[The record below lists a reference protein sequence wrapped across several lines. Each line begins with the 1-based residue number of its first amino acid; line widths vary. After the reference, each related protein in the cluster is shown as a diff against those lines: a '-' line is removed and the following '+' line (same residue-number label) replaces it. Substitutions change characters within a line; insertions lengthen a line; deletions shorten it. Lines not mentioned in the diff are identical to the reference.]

1 MQNTKLN
8 MSDAALSALKA
19 LYESVIEY
27 KKADEHDA
35 KEFKTSEEG
44 KSACARFFIDFR
56 KDESSATGE
65 STISESVEEGFIS
78 EESISKVSDLVDSM
92 VSVSEIAEEVSF
104 DDFLNSIQ
112 GSTAVK
118 KFMAEDVA
126 EEASEPIEEDK
137 SEVFNIN
144 MLSEDEAD
152 AFKSLFE
159 SIVDFIKE
167 EEEAKDEVE
176 EDEEESE
183 TSEEDDSEEDEDS
196 EAEVEDDEASEED
209 EEKAEDSDDEEL
221 DEAIDISKIK
231 IGAMVRS
238 GRKNRKLAKAIRL
251 SKKRPKR
258 KMTAAQKKRA
268 RLYQAARRKKMK
280 MLGIKTKRE
289 DFEGIS
295 AIIPYDNE
303 DAFNQ
308 ACSDLGIAFST
319 EDGEA
324 CVLASEDEIKALFDA
339 LKLDS
344 SYVDYVLGDEE
355 LHDYDDYDEDEGEYE
370 EEDDELQTES
380 VFERFINSEMGH
392 EALRKWSNKVT
403 ASGFKISECIEPKL
417 NKLCNLHVK
426 ALEEH
431 ISDSLKKSPIVT
443 MGILNESQS
452 NEIKLLVSEAVKEMS
467 DISVTSLKEDMINTC
482 EAYVNEEVIP
492 SILDTFDKKYIPLI
506 KDSLTEEVN
515 DYITYVAKSIA
526 SELADKKLILKSRKT
541 MQLESFEDELLSLI
555 KERLT
560 IIPEQEDEL
569 NKLEERNIE
578 LRESLQNAN
587 IEKVKMKNK
596 ILELRMENYIISHMP
611 ENLSESYKEKLL
623 GYADE
628 VLMESCEDMDTFKKE
643 FLKACNEAE
652 EAEQEE
658 KADCD
663 DSMEK
668 FKKEEKECD
677 CKDGETCDK
686 CKCEDDE
693 EIEESEEELKK
704 KFTEIANKLKKLKK
718 EAEAEKEADVEEE
731 DEEAAVK
738 EEDAEVEDGEE
749 EKDAVSESVMERIMR
764 AGGK

>member
-1 MQNTKLN
+1 

-44 KSACARFFIDFR
+44 KSACARFFTDFR

-183 TSEEDDSEEDEDS
+183 ASEEDDT
-196 EAEVEDDEASEED
+196 EAEVEDEEESEEDAEEVSEED
-209 EEKAEDSDDEEL
+209 EEKDEASEDEEL

-251 SKKRPKR
+251 AKKRPKK
-258 KMTAAQKKRA
+258 KMTAAQRKRA

-280 MLGIKTKRE
+280 MLGIKSKRE

-324 CVLASEDEIKALFDA
+324 CILASEDEIKALFDA

-392 EALRKWSNKVT
+392 EALKKWSNKVT

-658 KADCD
+658 KAECD

-686 CKCEDDE
+686 CEDEE

-718 EAEAEKEADVEEE
+718 EAEAEKEADVEED
-731 DEEAAVK
+731 DEETAV
-738 EEDAEVEDGEE
+738 EEDEDAEVEEDEE
-749 EKDAVSESVMERIMR
+749 AEKDAVSESVMERIMR